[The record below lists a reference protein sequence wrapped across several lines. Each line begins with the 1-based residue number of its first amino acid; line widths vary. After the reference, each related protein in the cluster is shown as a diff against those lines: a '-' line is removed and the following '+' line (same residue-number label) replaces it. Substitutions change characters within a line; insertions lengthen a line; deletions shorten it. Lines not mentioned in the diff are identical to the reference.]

1 MTTSDQGKSGAAP
14 VDDTGLPKIVVFK
27 GVSDPV
33 EATRA
38 RYRFEVRTAPQ
49 FEDDTGRW
57 VGDLTLS
64 NVNPYSSRPLRQ
76 AIADWQART
85 GTTGRTDL
93 SPDELHTD
101 TELTWTVDE
110 FFQLL

>member
-1 MTTSDQGKSGAAP
+1 MTASDQEQPGAAA
-14 VDDTGLPKIVVFK
+14 VEDTGLPKIVVFK

-33 EATRA
+33 EAKRA
-38 RYRFEVRTAPQ
+38 CYRFEVRTTPQ
-49 FEDDTGRW
+49 YEDDAGRW

-64 NVNPYSSRPLRQ
+64 NVNPYTSRPLRR

-93 SPDELHTD
+93 RPDELPTD
-101 TELTWTVDE
+101 TELTWTVEE